1 MALLHHS
8 LRHSCQEQEEE
19 EGKVKFPLVPPP
31 PPKKSAM
38 RTELRDQGRRRE
50 DSQCLWHCN
59 TGRLGDFPANG
70 FHEKGQSPIAVML
83 PKRLIYYRT
92 LSTSIVSSSSS
103 YDSFPLLLRS
113 TWKKFPCR
121 PLTTPLAHLQARPV
135 QYRTMRRT
143 TTNIITG
150 RGRDKEK

>member
-1 MALLHHS
+1 M
-8 LRHSCQEQEEE
+8 
-19 EGKVKFPLVPPP
+19 KFPLVPPP
-31 PPKKSAM
+31 PKKRAM

-50 DSQCLWHCN
+50 DSQCLWHYS

-83 PKRLIYYRT
+83 PKRLLYYRT
-92 LSTSIVSSSSS
+92 LSTSIVSSSS

-121 PLTTPLAHLQARPV
+121 PLHYTTRTSPGQARAV